1 MSFRNILLKD
11 ISLVTLSRTVY
22 IDDISATRWNFVDIS
37 NSLNNEFPQGNP
49 EYLALSNLREYK
61 NREGLKIYDDPYART
76 RIGRTTGANT
86 DFTRYD
92 YETRKMRRKAESLQ
106 YKDNSLTKNELY
118 KQNIGLNNPK
128 KISQTKLK
136 QLRDTNA
143 ILNCNTKVG
152 SCNPIVYDTSI
163 PFVDKL

>member
-1 MSFRNILLKD
+1 MK
-11 ISLVTLSRTVY
+11 
-22 IDDISATRWNFVDIS
+22 
-37 NSLNNEFPQGNP
+37 
-49 EYLALSNLREYK
+49 
-61 NREGLKIYDDPYART
+61 
-76 RIGRTTGANT
+76 
-86 DFTRYD
+86 
-92 YETRKMRRKAESLQ
+92 
-106 YKDNSLTKNELY
+106 LY

>member
-92 YETRKMRRKAESLQ
+92 YETRKIAS
-106 YKDNSLTKNELY
+106 
-118 KQNIGLNNPK
+118 
-128 KISQTKLK
+128 
-136 QLRDTNA
+136 
-143 ILNCNTKVG
+143 
-152 SCNPIVYDTSI
+152 
-163 PFVDKL
+163 

>member
-1 MSFRNILLKD
+1 MSFRSIELED
-11 ISLVTLSRTVY
+11 ISLVTLSRTFY
-22 IDDISATRWNFVDIS
+22 IDDISSTRWNYVDIS

-61 NREGLKIYDDPYART
+61 NREGLKIYDNPYART
-76 RIGRTTGANT
+76 IIGRTTGSNT
-86 DFTRYD
+86 DFTTYD
-92 YETRKMRRKAESLQ
+92 YETRKMRRKAEYLQ
-106 YKDNSLTKNELY
+106 YKGNSLTKNELY
-118 KQNIGLNNPK
+118 KQNIGLNNTK

-163 PFVDKL
+163 SFVDKL